1 MYSPLLSSLAK
12 GLAFSALSTLVCGLT
27 LLVGPTASTQSLAQ
41 QITPERRQEFLSD
54 PLTDDT
60 PDPLLPP
67 VTIDRT
73 YSPLEIRTFEGQ
85 LTQLEQL
92 AQQQLALGNPDQ
104 AFDLWLRQA
113 RLSRALGPLQ
123 EFEALRHVAILAWN
137 QQRAGEV
144 QLLTLRTREIWDT
157 VQAALNIFEESDED
171 TLGKT
176 PARRPTRDL
185 ADNPER
191 MLVSGNDDSD
201 IAVLLAIAQTFAT
214 LRDID
219 SSVAVYQQ
227 LIDITTAQN
236 GDATTQRTEL
246 AELHL
251 AWFQFADAADVYLAL
266 LKEARSKGNP
276 LQETDYL
283 ERLVYSYQQ
292 AKSITNAVRAQTDL
306 IELYQGQGQTE
317 KLPGLLVAIAQ
328 NYRTLNQHQNAIDYY
343 RSAYSSA
350 QRFQQFSFSAQ
361 VLQDLGALYQSLA
374 LNDEALGAYNLL
386 IPVEEQ
392 AYNTYGVM
400 NAYDNIGQLQRRQ
413 GNSFE
418 ALKAFEKALV
428 LADQLNLR
436 QAYFIEQIESVT
448 P

>member
-1 MYSPLLSSLAK
+1 MK
-12 GLAFSALSTLVCGLT
+12 GLALSTLSTVVYSLI
-27 LLVGPTASTQSLAQ
+27 LLVGPTASTQSIAQ
-41 QITPERRQEFLSD
+41 PINSDRRQEFLSD
-54 PLTDDT
+54 PLADDI

-67 VTIDRT
+67 IDIDRA
-73 YSPLEIRTFEGQ
+73 YSPLEIKTLESQ
-85 LTQLEQL
+85 LNQLDRL
-92 AQQQLALGNPDQ
+92 AQQQLAIGNADQ

-113 RLSRALGPLQ
+113 RLSRVLGPLQ
-123 EFEALRHVAILAWN
+123 EFETIRRVATLAWN
-137 QQRAGEV
+137 QQRAVEV
-144 QLLTLRTREIWDT
+144 QILTLRTREIWET
-157 VQAALNIFEESDED
+157 VQAALNNFEEDGDDNSP
-171 TLGKT
+171 GKT
-176 PARRPTRDL
+176 PVSEL
-185 ADNPER
+185 ADNPEQI
-191 MLVSGNDDSD
+191 LVSGNDDSD
-201 IAVLLAIAQTFAT
+201 VAVLSVIAQTFAT
-214 LRDID
+214 LRDIG

-227 LIDITTAQN
+227 LIDITTTQN
-236 GDATTQRTEL
+236 GDATAQRTEL

-266 LKEARSKGNP
+266 LSEARSKGNP
-276 LQETDYL
+276 VQETDYL

-328 NYRTLNQHQNAIDYY
+328 NYRTLNQHQNAIEYY
-343 RSAYSSA
+343 RSAYSTA
-350 QRFQQFSFSAQ
+350 QRFEQFSFSAQ

-386 IPVEEQ
+386 VPVEEQ

-413 GNSFE
+413 GNNFE

-436 QAYFIEQIESVT
+436 QTYFIEQIESVT
-448 P
+448 QLPANSQSAF